1 MVNED
6 VDTDYGR
13 KYSCDHAKTELE
25 TILKAIKPD
34 LLIIDQRGV
43 CMVNEDVDTDYG
55 RKYSCDHAKTELE
68 TILKAIKPDLLII
81 DQ

>member
-34 LLIIDQRGV
+34 LLIIDQWNSQNYFSEIIPG
-43 CMVNEDVDTDYG
+43 TDLSTDNMT
-55 RKYSCDHAKTELE
+55 KIISKTYSDYSNYV
-68 TILKAIKPDLLII
+68 
-81 DQ
+81 